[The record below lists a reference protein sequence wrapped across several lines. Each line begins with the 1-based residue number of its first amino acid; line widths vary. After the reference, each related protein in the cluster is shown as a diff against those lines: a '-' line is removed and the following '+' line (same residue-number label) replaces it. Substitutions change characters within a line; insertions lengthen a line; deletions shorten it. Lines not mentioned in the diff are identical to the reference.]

1 MAEFETQL
9 VDDDGI
15 YFASAEEHLQGNVLS
30 FIDTAVSKDRLPD
43 TKNVPLN
50 IRA

>member
-15 YFASAEEHLQGNVLS
+15 YCASAEEHRQGNVLS

>member
-30 FIDTAVSKDRLPD
+30 FIDTAVSKGRLPD

>member
-15 YFASAEEHLQGNVLS
+15 YFASVEEDLQGNVLS
-30 FIDTAVSKDRLPD
+30 FIDTAVLKGRLPG
-43 TKNVPLN
+43 TKK
-50 IRA
+50 RASKY